1 MDFADNLSFL
11 YLISIACF
19 ILGFL
24 LMKHPKT
31 AVLSNNLAAL
41 GMFIAV
47 SYTIYTIYSSE
58 NISEI
63 LIALSVGALVGILIA
78 SSVAITSIPEM
89 VSMFNGLGGLTSAM
103 ITMVSYIK
111 FSEHHMGP
119 FVLYSVAF
127 SFAVGVVTFIGSWIA
142 FLKLK
147 GTISGKPVHFSGFK
161 LLRVVVFLALIV
173 SVVSFSYNENRAY
186 EAFILLVIMSVV
198 FGLILVLPIGGADM
212 PVVIAMLNSFSGIA
226 AAVAGFV
233 FFTMEPDIAILLIV
247 GGTLVA
253 SSGLILTRVM
263 CRGMNRSLWKVILD
277 DFTAKEFVNEDGE
290 QSKEVKSTNSQE
302 LAMLMDNSKKIMI
315 VPGYGLAVAKANN
328 SVSALADFLESQG
341 KDISFAIHPVAAR
354 MPGHMNVLLAEAN
367 VEYEKLLNLD
377 NANKE
382 FNDCDLV
389 LIIGANDV
397 VNPAA
402 IHKQGSPLYG
412 MPILNAYK
420 AKSIV
425 IFKRSMN
432 TGYAGTH
439 NDLFF
444 DDKTKM
450 LFGDA
455 KKSVEDLLTELKN

>member
-1 MDFADNLSFL
+1 MDLATNLSFL
-11 YLISIACF
+11 YLVSIACF
-19 ILGFL
+19 IMGIR
-24 LMKHPKT
+24 LMNHPRT
-31 AVLSNNLAAL
+31 AVAGNNLAAL

-47 SYTIYTIYSSE
+47 SYTIYANYSSG

-78 SSVAITSIPEM
+78 SNVAMTSIPEM
-89 VSMFNGLGGLTSAM
+89 VSMFNGLGGLASAM

-111 FSEHHMGP
+111 FRELHMSP

-127 SFAVGVVTFIGSWIA
+127 SFAVGVVTFIGSWMA

-147 GTISGKPVHFSGFK
+147 GSISGKPMHFSGLK
-161 LLRVVVFLALIV
+161 LLRMVVFLALIV
-173 SVVSFSYNENRAY
+173 SVVWFSYDENRAY
-186 EAFILLVIMSVV
+186 EAFKFLVILSVV
-198 FGLILVLPIGGADM
+198 FGLIFVLPIGGADM
-212 PVVIAMLNSFSGIA
+212 PVVISMLNSFSGMA

-233 FFTMEPDIAILLIV
+233 FFSMEPDIAILLIV

-263 CRGMNRSLWKVILD
+263 CRAMNRSLWNVMLGG
-277 DFTAKEFVNEDGE
+277 FTAEEFVNESGE
-290 QSKEVKSTNSQE
+290 QPHVKETSSQE
-302 LAMLMDNSKKIMI
+302 LAMLMDYSKKIMI
-315 VPGYGLAVAKANN
+315 VPGYGMAVAQAQH

-341 KDISFAIHPVAAR
+341 KDISFAIHPVAGR

-425 IFKRSMN
+425 IFKRSMAP
-432 TGYAGTH
+432 GYAGIQ

-444 DDKTKM
+444 DNKTSM

-455 KKSVEDLLTELKN
+455 KKSVEDLLSELKN